1 VKEGKRY
8 MKKIIKNGQVV
19 SPDAV
24 YKADILIE
32 DEKIKCIGK
41 GLAAEGAE
49 TIDAAG
55 KYVFPGGVDVHTH
68 MDLDVGIARA
78 VDDFYDGTVA
88 AVCGGTTSIV
98 DHMAFGPAGV
108 PLHYQFEVYKKL
120 AEGKAVVDYGFHGT
134 AQHVDESIL
143 AELAAMAED
152 GIPSVKAYL
161 TYGFKLNDAEVFQIL
176 TKMKEIG
183 GVTAFHCENHDIIE
197 YFKQKYKSEGK
208 IQPIYHAK
216 SRPDG
221 AEAEAVGR
229 VLHLAHMAGDAPVYI
244 VHLSCKESLAEVRA
258 ARARGQKNIY
268 VETCPQYLL
277 LTEEKY
283 LDEDGLKYIMS
294 PPLRTQADCDALW
307 EGIADGEIQV
317 VATDHCPFRYGVE
330 KQMGVSDFTACPNG
344 APGVEERFILLYSEG
359 VGKGRISVERLVEI
373 LCSNPCKIYGI
384 PEKGKIVPGADADL
398 VILDPGQRSVITKE
412 NLHGAADY
420 TAYEGILVSGR
431 IETVM
436 LRGKVMAQDNRFI
449 GEKGEGRFIHRRC
462 GGPY

>member
-1 VKEGKRY
+1 
-8 MKKIIKNGQVV
+8 MKKIIKNGQIV

-41 GLAAEGAE
+41 ELAAEGAE

-143 AELAAMAED
+143 AELATMAED

-183 GVTAFHCENHDIIE
+183 GVTAFHCENHDIVE

-216 SRPDG
+216 SRPNG

-244 VHLSCKESLAEVRA
+244 VHLSCKESLAEVRT

-359 VGKGRISVERLVEI
+359 VGKGRISAERLAEI

-398 VILDPGQRSVITKE
+398 VILDPGQKSVITKE

-420 TAYEGILVSGR
+420 TAYEGISVSGK

-436 LRGKVMAQDNRFI
+436 LRGKVMAQDNRFV
-449 GEKGEGRFIHRRC
+449 GEKGEGRFIYRRC
-462 GGPY
+462 DGISGKLS